1 MKIER
6 VILYIL
12 AIGISLFFIYPF
24 WWMVMGAMRTTEALM
39 TSPLRLWPEQVRS
52 FIPDPLGPKY
62 QPKTGQL
69 TLSVQITYQDG
80 NMSLFPA

>member
-1 MKIER
+1 MTELDAER
-6 VILYIL
+6 RVL
-12 AIGISLFFIYPF
+12 SLSNLST
-24 WWMVMGAMRTTEALM
+24 GEK
-39 TSPLRLWPEQVRS
+39 LRLWPEQVRS